1 MKAVGD
7 KIDKRKHFGKQAIT
21 SELLKLV
28 LQEVV
33 EADQLQVQK
42 GMKQIQAFRSKI
54 LTTLLDRDV
63 CFDISY
69 TTI

>member
-33 EADQLQVQK
+33 EAD
-42 GMKQIQAFRSKI
+42 
-54 LTTLLDRDV
+54 
-63 CFDISY
+63 
-69 TTI
+69 